1 MLFILFQGGDKYQE
15 AYYIY
20 EEIAQ
25 SPSSN
30 TVKILNGQAIANI
43 HLGRYPEAE
52 SLLLDALNK
61 VCQHGMTRG
70 SVIEFCRRY
79 LLAGTLNRYF

>member
-70 SVIEFCRRY
+70 RQRSVIKFCRRY
-79 LLAGTLNRYF
+79 FLLHLLR

>member
-1 MLFILFQGGDKYQE
+1 MFFFQGGKYQE

-30 TVKILNGQAIANI
+30 TVKILNGQAVCNI
-43 HLGRYPEAE
+43 HLGKHAEAE
-52 SLLLDALNK
+52 ALLLEALNK
-61 VCQHGMTRG
+61 VGYRKIFFFSCLEVK
-70 SVIEFCRRY
+70 S
-79 LLAGTLNRYF
+79 